1 MKYAENFIK
10 ELLPSISK
18 PNLLLVLK
26 SAEKIKLQKGE
37 IITPKGEVP
46 QHFYILKSGI
56 ARNYIVENNKEYIKS
71 LYLSPDICGSLS
83 ALILQ
88 KPSNI
93 ITDCITDCELISFD
107 YTHFKEETKSN
118 LELSLLNNSVI
129 EKIAMRY
136 DERINDLTTLNATEY
151 YLKLKKQI
159 PNIDNLIQQY
169 HIASYLNITPV
180 QLSRIRK
187 KLYATKG

>member
-10 ELLPSISK
+10 NLLPSISK
-18 PNLLLVLK
+18 ENLQLVLEK
-26 SAEKIKLQKGE
+26 SKKIKLQKGA
-37 IITPKGEVP
+37 IITPKGKVP
-46 QHFYILKSGI
+46 DCFYLLKSGI
-56 ARNYIVENNKEYIKS
+56 ARNYVVENNKEYIKS

-88 KPSNI
+88 KPSDI
-93 ITDCITDCELISFD
+93 ITDCITDCELISFN
-107 YTHFKEETKSN
+107 YTHFKKNITSN
-118 LELSLLNNSVI
+118 IELSLLNISVI

-136 DERINDLTTLNATEY
+136 DERINNLTTLNATEY

-159 PNIDNLIQQY
+159 PEIDNLVQQY
-169 HIASYLNITPV
+169 HIASFLNITPV

-187 KLYATKG
+187 KLYSTKK